1 LPHTISPAAG
11 QRTWRLTRGIL
22 TPEYEKGGRQIGGPF
37 CAINVFLM
45 GTFTAAGWL
54 SKDSA
59 VYMPDSATKNC
70 NK

>member
-1 LPHTISPAAG
+1 LI
-11 QRTWRLTRGIL
+11 
-22 TPEYEKGGRQIGGPF
+22 PEYEKGGRQIGGPF